1 LYKYFVLKRTDFSPS
16 VVVANIN
23 RALEV
28 AETLSSLPFGG
39 SRGLQTPEKSQGIQ
53 GL

>member
-1 LYKYFVLKRTDFSPS
+1 LYKYFVLKGTDFSPS